1 MRTEMTKGVGYDKF
15 WDTGGG
21 KYVSCVSISGD
32 LLGGS
37 AVYPSEAAK
46 STLDFIDDLEIKDTG
61 TFWAPR
67 GPRSVLSSKH
77 YIVY

>member
-21 KYVSCVSISGD
+21 KYISYISISRD
-32 LLGGS
+32 LLGS
-37 AVYPSEAAK
+37 VSTVYPSEAAK

-67 GPRSVLSSKH
+67 GPRSVLSL
-77 YIVY
+77 